1 MISSIQKIDAPITK
15 FLSFLF
21 PHNGF
26 FDVFFSFF
34 SLKGDSLLIW
44 ALILFFLV
52 LFEEKRD
59 KRFILYFLASFG
71 ITALVSNFLLKNI
84 FQRVRPYTL
93 LEKSATVYPTDFSF
107 PSGHAATAVAAAV
120 ILSAFDGKRKW
131 FYYSVAILISFSR
144 IYLGCHYVTDVVGGA
159 LIGWLI
165 SKGIL
170 LLVKRI
176 M

>member
-1 MISSIQKIDAPITK
+1 MVPFIQKIDSIATN
-15 FLSFLF
+15 FLCFLF
-21 PHNGF
+21 PHNEF
-26 FDVFFSFF
+26 FDLFFSFF

-52 LFEEKRD
+52 LFEERRD
-59 KRFILYFLASFG
+59 KRFVLYFLASFG

-84 FQRVRPYTL
+84 FQRIRPYTL
-93 LEKSATVYPTDFSF
+93 LEKSVAVCPTDFSF
-107 PSGHAATAVAAAV
+107 PSGHAATAIAAATV
-120 ILSAFDGKRKW
+120 LSAFDGKRKW
-131 FYYSVAILISFSR
+131 FYYTIAVLISFSR
-144 IYLGCHYVTDVVGGA
+144 IYLGCHYVIDVVGGA
-159 LIGWLI
+159 LVGWLI